1 MDVALWRYGWL
12 STRHTENY
20 MLVLI
25 KHHPTKET
33 RAENSNWTRKES
45 KIGFG
50 AVIVHDGMLWCYTR
64 YSREIATSN
73 CWHCSP
79 FDSFVLLC
87 LLRCQLFQMESCY
100 HLIATTIYCVRVIII
115 IMDGELFRYVSSFI
129 AMVRTWNKAKK
140 KKTHRKSHID
150 RPIDFGQS
158 LSSSEQLQQ
167 EFFSYKGE
175 NKNRRK
181 KSTTASRNKRKRN
194 KLWLCKGSHITI
206 KMISYMLLKIIMFNI
221 LIHNGNGNGSGN
233 SNSINETK

>member
-1 MDVALWRYGWL
+1 MFLHSSQWYA
-12 STRHTENY
+12 HE
-20 MLVLI
+20 
-25 KHHPTKET
+25 TKQ
-33 RAENSNWTRKES
+33 
-45 KIGFG
+45 
-50 AVIVHDGMLWCYTR
+50 
-64 YSREIATSN
+64 RE
-73 CWHCSP
+73 
-79 FDSFVLLC
+79 
-87 LLRCQLFQMESCY
+87 
-100 HLIATTIYCVRVIII
+100 
-115 IMDGELFRYVSSFI
+115 
-129 AMVRTWNKAKK
+129 

-221 LIHNGNGNGSGN
+221 LIHNGNGKWQWHWEQQQHQHQRNE
-233 SNSINETK
+233 INDVYRNQ